1 MERIRRI
8 ARGVVAIARE
18 VDLRDVFVFGGLASA
33 VYGVSGF
40 SVPAAWIVAGVVL
53 FVLGVVRK

>member
-8 ARGVVAIARE
+8 ARGLQTLARE
-18 VDLRDVFVFGGLASA
+18 VDLRDVFVFGGLAST

-40 SVPAAWIVAGVVL
+40 SVPAAWIVAGVVV
-53 FVLGVVRK
+53 FALGMARK